1 MFDLTWKEK
10 FLKAKEAY
18 MKRDFATIIKYAA
31 EAETSLKKDDF
42 VSAEPLFK
50 WIERE
55 WLEKGLARGV
65 IVVKDGL
72 YYPVVRE
79 IEAEE
84 VTGHRGRTP
93 IVEKK
98 RRIDASGFL
107 LFLFE
112 YERYKKTK
120 SKM

>member
-18 MKRDFATIIKYAA
+18 MKRDFATVKKYAA
-31 EAETSLKKDDF
+31 EAEASLIDDDF
-42 VSAEPLFK
+42 IKAEPLFK
-50 WIERE
+50 WIERG

-72 YYPVVRE
+72 YYPAVKE
-79 IEAEE
+79 IEVEE
-84 VTGHRGRTP
+84 VVGHRGRTP
-93 IVEKK
+93 IIEKK
-98 RRIDASGFL
+98 KKIDASGFF

-112 YERYKKTK
+112 YELYRKNKK
-120 SKM
+120 

>member
-10 FLKAKEAY
+10 FIKAKEAY
-18 MKRDFATIIKYAA
+18 MKRDFATVKKYAA
-31 EAETSLKKDDF
+31 EAEASLKKDNF
-42 VSAEPLFK
+42 VNAEPLFK

-55 WLEKGLARGV
+55 WLEKGIIRGV
-65 IVVKDGL
+65 IVIKNGL
-72 YYPVVRE
+72 YYPVVKE
-79 IEAEE
+79 IEIEE

-93 IVEKK
+93 IVEKI

-112 YERYKKTK
+112 YELYKKNK
-120 SKM
+120 